1 MNTKQNYSAPSAE
14 MLTVRFEAGFLGLS
28 NGAGTATGE
37 NMTVTADEEW

>member
-14 MLTVRFEAGFLGLS
+14 MLTVRFEASF
-28 NGAGTATGE
+28 AGTANATGE